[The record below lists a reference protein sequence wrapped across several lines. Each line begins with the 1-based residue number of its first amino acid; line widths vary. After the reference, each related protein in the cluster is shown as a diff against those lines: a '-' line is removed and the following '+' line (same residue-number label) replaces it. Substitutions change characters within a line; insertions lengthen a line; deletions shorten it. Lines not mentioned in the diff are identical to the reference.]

1 MDVYHKILEKYWG
14 YPAFRPLQEDII
26 HSVCEGKDT
35 LGLMPTG
42 GGKSI
47 TFQVPALV
55 MEGICIV
62 VTPLIALMKDQ
73 VDNLRRLGIKATAV
87 YSGMTRQEIIAQLE
101 NCIFGDYKFLYVSPE
116 RLGTDI
122 FKSKLQAMNVNLL
135 VIDESHCISQ
145 WGYDFRPSYL
155 SIADIREELPGVPVL
170 ALTATATPEVVNDIQ
185 ERLHFKE
192 KNVFRK
198 SFVRKNLSYIVRQ
211 TEDKLNSLI
220 YILGKVPGTAIVYVR
235 NRKRTKEVAVMLQ
248 QAGISADFFHAGL
261 NRDEKNLRQSR
272 WKNNECRV
280 IVSTNAFGMG
290 IDKPDVRLVVH
301 LDMPGSLE
309 EYYQEAGRAGRD
321 EQRAYAVAL
330 CSNIDCTKLK
340 KRLTDEFPDRDFIS
354 RVYDAL
360 GNYYQIAMGFG
371 LDTVHDFSLV
381 DFCTAYKFSHLQA
394 HHALKI
400 LELAGY
406 IEYTEEQEN
415 ASRLVFTATRD
426 ELYRYLHQDKK
437 TDEVIQCI
445 LRSYTGLF
453 SDYVYI
459 NEGLIS
465 TRTGLSQQDIYD
477 VLVGLS
483 KYRIVNYIPHKKTP
497 LIIYTRTREEVKYLS
512 IPRSAYEERKER
524 FESRISRVMEYINE
538 NRICR
543 SRMLISYF
551 GEEDPSDCGCC
562 DVCLAK
568 NDSGLNNHTF
578 NAIRD
583 ALLEALADGPAET
596 KKLMENISFPSDK
609 IITVIRFLAD
619 HDDRFSLED
628 GILSLTKMNTLSDN
642 EHYEAQPEAE

>member
-1 MDVYHKILEKYWG
+1 
-14 YPAFRPLQEDII
+14 
-26 HSVCEGKDT
+26 
-35 LGLMPTG
+35 MPTG

-47 TFQVPALV
+47 TFQVPALA

-122 FKSKLQAMNVNLL
+122 FKSKLQAMNVCLL

-185 ERLHFKE
+185 ERLHFRE

-198 SFVRKNLSYIVRQ
+198 SFVRQNLSYIVRQ
-211 TEDKLNSLI
+211 TEDKINTLI

-235 NRKRTKEVAVMLQ
+235 NRKRTKEIAVLLQ

-261 NRDEKNLRQSR
+261 NRDDKNLRQSR

-301 LDMPGSLE
+301 MDMPGSLE

-340 KRLTDEFPDRDFIS
+340 KRLADEFPDRDFIS

-426 ELYRYLHQDKK
+426 ELYKYLHQDKK
-437 TDEVIQCI
+437 TDEVIQTI

-465 TRTGLSQQDIYD
+465 TRTGLSQQEIYE
-477 VLVGLS
+477 VLVRLS

-497 LIIYTRTREEVKYLS
+497 LIIYTRTREEIKYLS

-524 FESRISRVMEYINE
+524 FESRINRVMEYINE

-551 GEEDPSDCGCC
+551 GEKGTSDCGCC

-578 NAIRD
+578 NTIRD
-583 ALLEALADGPAET
+583 ALKEALTDGPQEA
-596 KKLMENISFPSDK
+596 KKLTENLPFPADK
-609 IITVIRFLAD
+609 IITVIRYLAD
-619 HDDRFSLED
+619 HDEHFSLED
-628 GILSLTKMNTLSDN
+628 GIISLTKMNTMSDN
-642 EHYEAQPEAE
+642 EQ

>member
-1 MDVYHKILEKYWG
+1 
-14 YPAFRPLQEDII
+14 
-26 HSVCEGKDT
+26 
-35 LGLMPTG
+35 MPTG

-47 TFQVPALV
+47 TFQVPALA

-122 FKSKLQAMNVNLL
+122 FKSKLQAMNVCLL

-185 ERLHFKE
+185 ERLHFRE

-211 TEDKLNSLI
+211 TEDKINSLI

-235 NRKRTKEVAVMLQ
+235 NRKRTKEIAVLLQ

-261 NRDEKNLRQSR
+261 NRDDKNLRQSR

-301 LDMPGSLE
+301 MDMPGSLE

-340 KRLTDEFPDRDFIS
+340 KRLADEFPDRDFIS

-406 IEYTEEQEN
+406 IKYTEEQEN

-426 ELYRYLHQDKK
+426 ELYKYLHQDKK
-437 TDEVIQCI
+437 TDEVIQTI

-465 TRTGLSQQDIYD
+465 TRTGLSQQEIYE
-477 VLVGLS
+477 VLVRLS

-497 LIIYTRTREEVKYLS
+497 LIIYTRTREEIKYLS

-524 FESRISRVMEYINE
+524 FESRINRVMEYINE

-551 GEEDPSDCGCC
+551 GEKGTSDCGCC

-578 NAIRD
+578 NTIRD
-583 ALLEALADGPAET
+583 ALQKALTDGPQEA
-596 KKLMENISFPSDK
+596 KKLTENLPFPADK
-609 IITVIRFLAD
+609 IITVIRYLAD
-619 HDDRFSLED
+619 HDEHFSLED
-628 GILSLTKMNTLSDN
+628 GIISLTKMNTMSDN
-642 EHYEAQPEAE
+642 EQ

>member
-1 MDVYHKILEKYWG
+1 
-14 YPAFRPLQEDII
+14 
-26 HSVCEGKDT
+26 
-35 LGLMPTG
+35 MPTG

-47 TFQVPALV
+47 TFQVPALA

-122 FKSKLQAMNVNLL
+122 FKSKLQAMNVCLL

-145 WGYDFRPSYL
+145 WGYDFRPSFL

-185 ERLHFKE
+185 ERLHFRE

-211 TEDKLNSLI
+211 TEDKINSLI

-235 NRKRTKEVAVMLQ
+235 NRKRTKEIAVLLQ

-261 NRDEKNLRQSR
+261 NRDDKNLRQSR

-301 LDMPGSLE
+301 MDMPGSLE

-340 KRLTDEFPDRDFIS
+340 KRLADEFPDRDFIS

-426 ELYRYLHQDKK
+426 ELYKYLHQDKK
-437 TDEVIQCI
+437 TDEVIQTI

-465 TRTGLSQQDIYD
+465 TRTGLSQQEIYE

-497 LIIYTRTREEVKYLS
+497 LIIYTRTREEIKYLS

-524 FESRISRVMEYINE
+524 FESRINRVMEYINE

-551 GEEDPSDCGCC
+551 GEKGTSDCGCC

-578 NAIRD
+578 NTIRD
-583 ALLEALADGPAET
+583 ALQKALTDGPQEA
-596 KKLMENISFPSDK
+596 KKLTENLPFPADK
-609 IITVIRFLAD
+609 IITVIRYLAD
-619 HDDRFSLED
+619 HDEHFSLED
-628 GILSLTKMNTLSDN
+628 GIISLTKMNTMSDN
-642 EHYEAQPEAE
+642 EQ

>member
-47 TFQVPALV
+47 TFQVPALA

-122 FKSKLQAMNVNLL
+122 FKSKLQAMNVCLL

-185 ERLHFKE
+185 ERLHFRE

-211 TEDKLNSLI
+211 TEDKINSLI

-235 NRKRTKEVAVMLQ
+235 NRKRTKEIAVLLQ

-261 NRDEKNLRQSR
+261 NRDDKNLRQSR

-301 LDMPGSLE
+301 MDMPGSLE

-340 KRLTDEFPDRDFIS
+340 KRLADEFPDRDFIS

-426 ELYRYLHQDKK
+426 ELYKYLHQDKK
-437 TDEVIQCI
+437 TDEVIQTI

-465 TRTGLSQQDIYD
+465 TRTGLSQQEIYE
-477 VLVGLS
+477 VLVRLS

-497 LIIYTRTREEVKYLS
+497 LIIYTRTREEIKYLS

-524 FESRISRVMEYINE
+524 FESRINRVMEYINE

-551 GEEDPSDCGCC
+551 GEKGTSDCGCC

-578 NAIRD
+578 NTIRD
-583 ALLEALADGPAET
+583 ALQKALTDGPQEA
-596 KKLMENISFPSDK
+596 KKLTENLPFPADK
-609 IITVIRFLAD
+609 IITVIRYLAD
-619 HDDRFSLED
+619 HDEHFSLED
-628 GILSLTKMNTLSDN
+628 GIISLTKMNTMSDN
-642 EHYEAQPEAE
+642 EQ

>member
-47 TFQVPALV
+47 TFQVPALA

-122 FKSKLQAMNVNLL
+122 FKSKLQAMNVCLL

-185 ERLHFKE
+185 ERLHFRE

-211 TEDKLNSLI
+211 TEDKINSLI

-235 NRKRTKEVAVMLQ
+235 NRKRTKEIAVLLQ

-261 NRDEKNLRQSR
+261 NRDDKNLRQSR

-301 LDMPGSLE
+301 MDMPGSLE

-340 KRLTDEFPDRDFIS
+340 KRLADEFPDRDFIS

-381 DFCTAYKFSHLQA
+381 W
-394 HHALKI
+394 
-400 LELAGY
+400 
-406 IEYTEEQEN
+406 
-415 ASRLVFTATRD
+415 V
-426 ELYRYLHQDKK
+426 
-437 TDEVIQCI
+437 
-445 LRSYTGLF
+445 
-453 SDYVYI
+453 
-459 NEGLIS
+459 
-465 TRTGLSQQDIYD
+465 
-477 VLVGLS
+477 
-483 KYRIVNYIPHKKTP
+483 
-497 LIIYTRTREEVKYLS
+497 
-512 IPRSAYEERKER
+512 
-524 FESRISRVMEYINE
+524 
-538 NRICR
+538 
-543 SRMLISYF
+543 
-551 GEEDPSDCGCC
+551 
-562 DVCLAK
+562 
-568 NDSGLNNHTF
+568 
-578 NAIRD
+578 
-583 ALLEALADGPAET
+583 
-596 KKLMENISFPSDK
+596 
-609 IITVIRFLAD
+609 
-619 HDDRFSLED
+619 
-628 GILSLTKMNTLSDN
+628 
-642 EHYEAQPEAE
+642 

>member
-47 TFQVPALV
+47 TFQVPALA

-122 FKSKLQAMNVNLL
+122 FKSKLQAMNVCLL

-185 ERLHFKE
+185 ERLHFRE

-211 TEDKLNSLI
+211 TEDKINSLI

-235 NRKRTKEVAVMLQ
+235 NRKRTKEIAVLLQ

-261 NRDEKNLRQSR
+261 NRDDKNLRQSR

-290 IDKPDVRLVVH
+290 IDKPDVRLVIH
-301 LDMPGSLE
+301 MDMPGSLE

-340 KRLTDEFPDRDFIS
+340 KRLADEFPDRDFIS

-426 ELYRYLHQDKK
+426 ELYKYLHQDKK
-437 TDEVIQCI
+437 TDEVIQTI

-465 TRTGLSQQDIYD
+465 TRTGLSQQEIYE

-497 LIIYTRTREEVKYLS
+497 LIIYTRTREEIKYLS

-524 FESRISRVMEYINE
+524 FESRINRVMEYINE

-551 GEEDPSDCGCC
+551 GEKGTSDCGCC

-578 NAIRD
+578 NTIRD
-583 ALLEALADGPAET
+583 ALQKALTDGPQEA
-596 KKLMENISFPSDK
+596 KKLTENLPFPDDK
-609 IITVIRFLAD
+609 IITVIRYLAD
-619 HDDRFSLED
+619 HDEHFSLED
-628 GILSLTKMNTLSDN
+628 GIISLTKMNTMSDN
-642 EHYEAQPEAE
+642 EQ

>member
-1 MDVYHKILEKYWG
+1 
-14 YPAFRPLQEDII
+14 
-26 HSVCEGKDT
+26 
-35 LGLMPTG
+35 MPTG

-47 TFQVPALV
+47 TFQVPALA

-122 FKSKLQAMNVNLL
+122 FKSKLQAMNVCLL

-185 ERLHFKE
+185 ERLHFRE

-211 TEDKLNSLI
+211 TEDKINTLI

-235 NRKRTKEVAVMLQ
+235 NRKRTKEIAVLLQ

-261 NRDEKNLRQSR
+261 NRDDKNLRQTR

-301 LDMPGSLE
+301 MDMPGSLE

-340 KRLTDEFPDRDFIS
+340 KRLADEFPDRDFIS

-426 ELYRYLHQDKK
+426 ELYKYLHQDKK
-437 TDEVIQCI
+437 TDEVIQTI

-465 TRTGLSQQDIYD
+465 TRTGLSQQEIYE
-477 VLVGLS
+477 VLIGLS

-497 LIIYTRTREEVKYLS
+497 LIIYTRTREEIKYLS

-524 FESRISRVMEYINE
+524 FESRINRVMEYINE

-551 GEEDPSDCGCC
+551 GEKGTSDCGCC

-578 NAIRD
+578 NTIRD
-583 ALLEALADGPAET
+583 ALKEALTDGPQEA
-596 KKLMENISFPSDK
+596 KKLTENLPFPADK
-609 IITVIRFLAD
+609 IITVIRYLAD
-619 HDDRFSLED
+619 HDEHFSLED
-628 GILSLTKMNTLSDN
+628 GIISLTKMNTMSDN
-642 EHYEAQPEAE
+642 EQ

>member
-1 MDVYHKILEKYWG
+1 
-14 YPAFRPLQEDII
+14 
-26 HSVCEGKDT
+26 
-35 LGLMPTG
+35 MPTG

-47 TFQVPALV
+47 TFQVPALA

-122 FKSKLQAMNVNLL
+122 FKSKLQAMNVCLL

-185 ERLHFKE
+185 ERLHFRE

-198 SFVRKNLSYIVRQ
+198 SFVRQNLSYIVRQ
-211 TEDKLNSLI
+211 TEDKINTLI

-235 NRKRTKEVAVMLQ
+235 NRKRTKEIAVLLQ

-261 NRDEKNLRQSR
+261 NRDDKNLRQSR

-301 LDMPGSLE
+301 MDMPGSLE

-340 KRLTDEFPDRDFIS
+340 KRLADEFPDRDFIS

-426 ELYRYLHQDKK
+426 ELYKYLHQDKK
-437 TDEVIQCI
+437 TDEVIQTI

-465 TRTGLSQQDIYD
+465 TRTGLSQQEIYE

-497 LIIYTRTREEVKYLS
+497 LIIYTRTREDIKYLS

-524 FESRISRVMEYINE
+524 FESRINRVMEYINE

-551 GEEDPSDCGCC
+551 GEKGTSDCGCC

-578 NAIRD
+578 NTIRD
-583 ALLEALADGPAET
+583 ALKEALTDGPQEA
-596 KKLMENISFPSDK
+596 KKLTENLPFPADK
-609 IITVIRFLAD
+609 IITVIRYLAD
-619 HDDRFSLED
+619 HDEHFSLED
-628 GILSLTKMNTLSDN
+628 GIISLTKMNTMSDN
-642 EHYEAQPEAE
+642 EQ

>member
-1 MDVYHKILEKYWG
+1 MDIYHEILEKYWG
-14 YPAFRPLQEDII
+14 YTSFRPLQEDII
-26 HSVCEGKDT
+26 HAVCEGKDT

-55 MEGICIV
+55 LEGICIV

-73 VDNLRRLGIKATAV
+73 VDNLRRVGIKATAV
-87 YSGMTRQEIIAQLE
+87 YSGMTRQEIITQLE
-101 NCIFGDYKFLYVSPE
+101 NCIFGGYKFLYVSPE

-122 FKSKLQAMNVNLL
+122 FRSKLQAMKVSLL
-135 VIDESHCISQ
+135 VVDESHCISQ

-155 SIADIREELPGVPVL
+155 TIAEIRNDLPNVPVL
-170 ALTATATPEVVNDIQ
+170 ALTATATSDVVNDIQ
-185 ERLHFKE
+185 ERLHFRE
-192 KNVFRK
+192 KNVFQK
-198 SFVRKNLSYIVRQ
+198 SFIRKNLSYIVRP
-211 TEDKLNSLI
+211 TEDKINTLI

-235 NRKRTKEVAVMLQ
+235 NRKRTKEIAVLLQ

-261 NRDEKNLRQSR
+261 NRVEKDMRQSR

-290 IDKPDVRLVVH
+290 IDKADVRLVVH

-309 EYYQEAGRAGRD
+309 EYFQEAGRAGRD
-321 EQRAYAVAL
+321 EQKAYAVAL

-340 KRLTDEFPDRDFIS
+340 KRLADEFPDKEFIT

-360 GNYYQIAMGFG
+360 GNYYQIAVGFG
-371 LDTVHDFSLV
+371 LDTVHDFSLI
-381 DFCTAYKFSHLQA
+381 DFCSAYKFSQLQT

-415 ASRLVFTATRD
+415 ASRILFTVTRD
-426 ELYRYLHQDKK
+426 ELYKYLQQNKA
-437 TDEVIQCI
+437 TDDVIQCL

-453 SDYVYI
+453 ADYVYI
-459 NEGLIS
+459 NEGLIAS
-465 TRTGLSQQDIYD
+465 RTGLSQDAVYEI
-477 VLVGLS
+477 LIGLS

-497 LIIYTRTREEVKYLS
+497 LIIYTQTREDIKYLS
-512 IPRSAYEERKER
+512 IPRRAYEERKER
-524 FESRISRVMEYINE
+524 AENRINRVMEYISE
-538 NRICR
+538 DRICR
-543 SRMLISYF
+543 SRTLVTYF
-551 GEEDPSDCGCC
+551 GEKGTSDCGCC

-568 NDSGLNNHTF
+568 NRSGLNNFTF

-583 ALLEALADGPAET
+583 SLQAVLNDGTKEVQQIMGNLPFPAD
-596 KKLMENISFPSDK
+596 KV
-609 IITVIRFLAD
+609 ITVIRFLAD
-619 HDDRFSLED
+619 NDAAFTLED
-628 GILSLTKMNTLSDN
+628 GRLSFS
-642 EHYEAQPEAE
+642 PE

>member
-1 MDVYHKILEKYWG
+1 
-14 YPAFRPLQEDII
+14 
-26 HSVCEGKDT
+26 
-35 LGLMPTG
+35 MPTG

-47 TFQVPALV
+47 TFQVPALA

-122 FKSKLQAMNVNLL
+122 FKSKLQAMNVCLL

-185 ERLHFKE
+185 ERLHFRE

-211 TEDKLNSLI
+211 TEDKINSLI

-235 NRKRTKEVAVMLQ
+235 NRKRTKEIAVLLQ

-261 NRDEKNLRQSR
+261 NRDDKNLRQSR

-301 LDMPGSLE
+301 MDMPGSLE

-340 KRLTDEFPDRDFIS
+340 KRLADEFPDRDFIS

-426 ELYRYLHQDKK
+426 ELYKYLHQDKK
-437 TDEVIQCI
+437 TDEVIQTI

-465 TRTGLSQQDIYD
+465 TRTGLSQQEIYE

-497 LIIYTRTREEVKYLS
+497 LIIYTRTREEIKYLS

-524 FESRISRVMEYINE
+524 FESRINRVMEYINE

-551 GEEDPSDCGCC
+551 GEKGTSDCGCC

-578 NAIRD
+578 NTIRD
-583 ALLEALADGPAET
+583 ALQKALTDGPQEA
-596 KKLMENISFPSDK
+596 KKLTENLPFPADK
-609 IITVIRFLAD
+609 IITVIRYLAN
-619 HDDRFSLED
+619 HDEHFSLED
-628 GILSLTKMNTLSDN
+628 GIISLTKMNTMSDN
-642 EHYEAQPEAE
+642 EQ

>member
-1 MDVYHKILEKYWG
+1 
-14 YPAFRPLQEDII
+14 
-26 HSVCEGKDT
+26 
-35 LGLMPTG
+35 MPTG

-47 TFQVPALV
+47 TFQVPALA

-122 FKSKLQAMNVNLL
+122 FKSKLQAMNVCLL

-185 ERLHFKE
+185 ERLHFRE

-211 TEDKLNSLI
+211 TEDKINSLI

-235 NRKRTKEVAVMLQ
+235 NRKRTKEIAALLQ

-261 NRDEKNLRQSR
+261 NRDDKNLRQSR

-301 LDMPGSLE
+301 MDMPGSLE

-340 KRLTDEFPDRDFIS
+340 KRLADEFPDRDFIS

-394 HHALKI
+394 HHALKV

-426 ELYRYLHQDKK
+426 ELYKYLHQDKK
-437 TDEVIQCI
+437 TDEVIQTI

-465 TRTGLSQQDIYD
+465 TRTGLSQQEIYE

-497 LIIYTRTREEVKYLS
+497 LIIYTRTREEIKYLS

-524 FESRISRVMEYINE
+524 FESRINRVMEYINE

-551 GEEDPSDCGCC
+551 GEKGTSDCGCC

-578 NAIRD
+578 NTIRD
-583 ALLEALADGPAET
+583 ALQKALTDGPQEA
-596 KKLMENISFPSDK
+596 KKLTENLPFPDDK
-609 IITVIRFLAD
+609 IITVIRYLAD
-619 HDDRFSLED
+619 HDEHFSLED
-628 GILSLTKMNTLSDN
+628 GIISLTKMNTMSDN
-642 EHYEAQPEAE
+642 EQ

>member
-47 TFQVPALV
+47 TFQVPALA

-122 FKSKLQAMNVNLL
+122 FKSKLQAMNVCLL

-185 ERLHFKE
+185 ERLHFRE

-211 TEDKLNSLI
+211 TEDKINSLI

-235 NRKRTKEVAVMLQ
+235 NRKRTKEIAVLLQ

-261 NRDEKNLRQSR
+261 NRDDKNLRQSR

-290 IDKPDVRLVVH
+290 IDKPDVRLVIH
-301 LDMPGSLE
+301 MDMPGSLE

-340 KRLTDEFPDRDFIS
+340 KRLADEFPDRDFIS

-381 DFCTAYKFSHLQA
+381 DFCTVYKFSHLQT

-426 ELYRYLHQDKK
+426 ELYKYLHQDKK
-437 TDEVIQCI
+437 TDEVIQTI

-465 TRTGLSQQDIYD
+465 TRTGLSQQEIYE
-477 VLVGLS
+477 VLVRLS

-497 LIIYTRTREEVKYLS
+497 LIIYTRTREEIKYLS
-512 IPRSAYEERKER
+512 IPRSAYEERKKR
-524 FESRISRVMEYINE
+524 FESRINRVMEYINE

-551 GEEDPSDCGCC
+551 GEKGTSDCGCC

-578 NAIRD
+578 NTIRD
-583 ALLEALADGPAET
+583 ALKEALTDGPQEA
-596 KKLMENISFPSDK
+596 KKLTENLPFPADK
-609 IITVIRFLAD
+609 IITVIRYLAD
-619 HDDRFSLED
+619 HDEHFSLED
-628 GILSLTKMNTLSDN
+628 GIISLTKMNTMSDN
-642 EHYEAQPEAE
+642 EQ

>member
-87 YSGMTRQEIIAQLE
+87 YSGMTRQEIIGQLE

-116 RLGTDI
+116 RLATDI
-122 FKSKLQAMNVNLL
+122 FLSKLQAMNVCLL

-145 WGYDFRPSYL
+145 WGYDFRPSYMK
-155 SIADIREELPGVPVL
+155 IADVREQLPGVPVL

-198 SFVRKNLSYIVRQ
+198 SFARKNLSYIVRR
-211 TEDKLNSLI
+211 TEDKINSLV

-235 NRKRTKEVAVMLQ
+235 NRKRTKEVATILRE
-248 QAGISADFFHAGL
+248 AGISADFFHAGL
-261 NRDEKNLRQSR
+261 NRDEKTLRQSR

-330 CSNIDCTKLK
+330 CSNTDTAKLK
-340 KRLTDEFPDRDFIS
+340 KRLADEYPDREFIS

-360 GNYYQIAMGFG
+360 GNYYQIAMGYG
-371 LDTVHDFSLV
+371 LDTVHDFSLI
-381 DFCTAYKFSHLQA
+381 DFCSAYKFSHLQA

-406 IEYTEEQEN
+406 IEYTEEQDN
-415 ASRLVFTATRD
+415 ASRLVFSATRD
-426 ELYRYLHQDKK
+426 ELYKYLHQDKK

-465 TRTGLSQQDIYD
+465 TRTGLSQQEIYD
-477 VLVGLS
+477 VLIGLS

-497 LIIYTRTREEVKYLS
+497 LIIYTRTREELKYLS

-524 FESRISRVMEYINE
+524 FENRMNRVIEYINE
-538 NRICR
+538 DRVCR

-551 GEEDPSDCGCC
+551 GEKGISDCGCC

-583 ALLEALADGPAET
+583 TLLETLEET
-596 KKLMENISFPSDK
+596 GSQEVKKLSEELSFPADK
-609 IITVIRFLAD
+609 VITVVRFLAE

-628 GILSLTKMNTLSDN
+628 GTLSLTKTNTVSDN
-642 EHYEAQPEAE
+642 EQQ

>member
-1 MDVYHKILEKYWG
+1 
-14 YPAFRPLQEDII
+14 
-26 HSVCEGKDT
+26 
-35 LGLMPTG
+35 MPTG

-47 TFQVPALV
+47 TFQVPALA

-122 FKSKLQAMNVNLL
+122 FKSKLQAMNVCLL

-185 ERLHFKE
+185 ERLHFRE

-211 TEDKLNSLI
+211 TEDKINSLI

-235 NRKRTKEVAVMLQ
+235 NRKRTKEIAALLQ

-261 NRDEKNLRQSR
+261 NRDDKNLRQSR

-301 LDMPGSLE
+301 MDMPGSLE

-340 KRLTDEFPDRDFIS
+340 KRLADEFPDRDFIS

-394 HHALKI
+394 PHALKI

-426 ELYRYLHQDKK
+426 ELYKYLHQDKK
-437 TDEVIQCI
+437 TDEVIQTI

-465 TRTGLSQQDIYD
+465 TRTGLSQQEIYE

-497 LIIYTRTREEVKYLS
+497 LIIYTRTREEIKYLS

-524 FESRISRVMEYINE
+524 FESRINRVMEYINE

-551 GEEDPSDCGCC
+551 GEKGTSDCGCC

-578 NAIRD
+578 NTIRD
-583 ALLEALADGPAET
+583 ALQKALTDGPQEA
-596 KKLMENISFPSDK
+596 KKLTENLPFPADK
-609 IITVIRFLAD
+609 IITVIRYLAD
-619 HDDRFSLED
+619 HDEHFSLED
-628 GILSLTKMNTLSDN
+628 GIISLTKMNTMSDN
-642 EHYEAQPEAE
+642 EQ

>member
-1 MDVYHKILEKYWG
+1 VDVYHKILEKYWG

-47 TFQVPALV
+47 TFQVPALA

-122 FKSKLQAMNVNLL
+122 FKSKLQAMNVCLL

-185 ERLHFKE
+185 ERLHFRE

-211 TEDKLNSLI
+211 TEDKINSLI

-235 NRKRTKEVAVMLQ
+235 NRKRTKEIAVLLQ

-261 NRDEKNLRQSR
+261 NRDDKNLRQSR

-301 LDMPGSLE
+301 MDMPGSLE

-340 KRLTDEFPDRDFIS
+340 KRLADEFPDRDFIS

-426 ELYRYLHQDKK
+426 ELYKYLHQDKK
-437 TDEVIQCI
+437 TDEVIQTI

-465 TRTGLSQQDIYD
+465 TRTGLSQQEIYE

-497 LIIYTRTREEVKYLS
+497 LIIYTRTREEIKYLS

-524 FESRISRVMEYINE
+524 FESRINRVMEYINE

-551 GEEDPSDCGCC
+551 GEKGTSDCGCC

-578 NAIRD
+578 NTIRD
-583 ALLEALADGPAET
+583 ALQKALTDGPQEA
-596 KKLMENISFPSDK
+596 KKLTENLPFPDDK
-609 IITVIRFLAD
+609 IITVIRYLAD
-619 HDDRFSLED
+619 HDEHFSLED
-628 GILSLTKMNTLSDN
+628 GIISLTKMNTMSDN
-642 EHYEAQPEAE
+642 EQ

>member
-1 MDVYHKILEKYWG
+1 
-14 YPAFRPLQEDII
+14 
-26 HSVCEGKDT
+26 
-35 LGLMPTG
+35 MPTG

-47 TFQVPALV
+47 TFQVPALA

-122 FKSKLQAMNVNLL
+122 FKSKLQAMNVCLL

-185 ERLHFKE
+185 ERLHFRE

-198 SFVRKNLSYIVRQ
+198 SFVRQNLSYIVRQ
-211 TEDKLNSLI
+211 TEDKINTLI

-235 NRKRTKEVAVMLQ
+235 NRKRTKEIAVLLQ

-261 NRDEKNLRQSR
+261 NRDDKNLRQSR

-301 LDMPGSLE
+301 MDMPGSLE

-340 KRLTDEFPDRDFIS
+340 KRLADEFPDRDFIS

-426 ELYRYLHQDKK
+426 ELYKYLHQDKK
-437 TDEVIQCI
+437 TDEVIQTI

-465 TRTGLSQQDIYD
+465 TRTGLSQQEIYE

-497 LIIYTRTREEVKYLS
+497 LIIYTRTREEIKYLS

-524 FESRISRVMEYINE
+524 FESRINRVMEYINE

-543 SRMLISYF
+543 SQMLISYF
-551 GEEDPSDCGCC
+551 GEKGTSDCGCC

-578 NAIRD
+578 NTIRD
-583 ALLEALADGPAET
+583 ALQKALTDGPQEA
-596 KKLMENISFPSDK
+596 KKLTENLPFPADK
-609 IITVIRFLAD
+609 IITVIRYLAD
-619 HDDRFSLED
+619 HDEHFSLED
-628 GILSLTKMNTLSDN
+628 GIISLTKMNTMSDN
-642 EHYEAQPEAE
+642 EQ

>member
-1 MDVYHKILEKYWG
+1 VDVYHKILEKYWG

-47 TFQVPALV
+47 TFQVPALA

-122 FKSKLQAMNVNLL
+122 FKSKLQAMNVCLL

-185 ERLHFKE
+185 ERLHFRE

-211 TEDKLNSLI
+211 TEDKINSLI

-235 NRKRTKEVAVMLQ
+235 NRKRTKEIAVLLQ

-261 NRDEKNLRQSR
+261 NRDDKNLRQSR

-301 LDMPGSLE
+301 MDMPGSLE

-340 KRLTDEFPDRDFIS
+340 KRLADEFPDRDFIS

-426 ELYRYLHQDKK
+426 ELYKYLHQDKK
-437 TDEVIQCI
+437 TDEVIQTI

-465 TRTGLSQQDIYD
+465 TRTGLSQQEIYE

-497 LIIYTRTREEVKYLS
+497 LIIYTRTREEIKYLS

-524 FESRISRVMEYINE
+524 FESRINRVMEYINE

-551 GEEDPSDCGCC
+551 GEKGTSDCGCC

-578 NAIRD
+578 NTIRD
-583 ALLEALADGPAET
+583 ALKEALTDGPQEA
-596 KKLMENISFPSDK
+596 KKLTENLPFPADK
-609 IITVIRFLAD
+609 IITVIRYLAD
-619 HDDRFSLED
+619 HDEHFSLED
-628 GILSLTKMNTLSDN
+628 GIISLTKMNTMSDN
-642 EHYEAQPEAE
+642 EQ